1 MSIDTRIFRIT
12 DNTFDEVIKE
22 ASQIIREGGTVAFP
36 TETVYG
42 LGADALN
49 PDAVLKI
56 FEAKGRPADNPLIVH
71 IADRKQCIELALDI
85 PEMASRLMD
94 TFWPGPLTLILKCKT
109 IVPYITTGGLDTVGL
124 RMPDDRIALELIR
137 CAGTPIAAPS
147 ANRSGY
153 PSPTTAEHVIQD
165 LEGRIDA
172 VIDGG
177 DTNIGVESTV
187 VDVTANIPVILRPG
201 YISAEDIEQC
211 AGTVH
216 IGYTDRQIT
225 GNESVRSPGMK
236 YTHYSPKADV
246 IMIEGDFS
254 DVAYAITG
262 LIAEYYEK
270 GQRVGL
276 LVSDEV
282 ARTVSADA
290 TFSLG
295 RGQDPSQAARSIF
308 MGLRHLDNEN
318 MDLIIVDGS
327 ITNEGVGTAVFNR
340 LRKAADRIIK
350 I

>member
-1 MSIDTRIFRIT
+1 MTIDTRIFRIT
-12 DNTFDEVIKE
+12 DNNFGGVIKE
-22 ASQIIREGGTVAFP
+22 TSQIIQEGGTVAFP

-71 IADRKQCIELALDI
+71 VADRKQCTELAQDI

-94 TFWPGPLTLILKCKT
+94 AFWPGPLTLILKCKT
-109 IVPYITTGGLDTVGL
+109 IIPDITTGGLDTVGL

-153 PSPTTAEHVIQD
+153 PSPTNAEHVVHD

-177 DTNIGVESTV
+177 NVNIGVESTV
-187 VDVTANIPVILRPG
+187 VDMTANVPVILRPG
-201 YISAEDIEQC
+201 NISAEDIKRCIGAVQ
-211 AGTVH
+211 
-216 IGYTDRQIT
+216 IGYTDRRMS
-225 GNESVRSPGMK
+225 GDERVRSPGMK

-246 IMIEGDFS
+246 ILVEGELS
-254 DVAYAITG
+254 EVADAITA
-262 LIAEYYEK
+262 LIADHYGK
-270 GQRVGL
+270 GMHVGL
-276 LVSDEV
+276 LVSNEV
-282 ARTVSADA
+282 ARIVSADA
-290 TFSLG
+290 TFLLG
-295 RGQDPSQAARSIF
+295 KGQDPSQAARSIF

-327 ITNEGVGTAVFNR
+327 IKNEGVGTAVFNR